1 MYHTIKEFEDDWT
14 RDVERTLIVLDNIPD
29 DALSQSVADGHRTLG
44 RIAWH
49 LATTIP
55 EMMAHTG
62 ITLEVIS
69 EDTPMPPSSK
79 DIRHAYEVV
88 SRMLLEKIKQNWT
101 DEILEKEDDLYGE
114 KWPRKV
120 TLQVLVH
127 HQIHHRGQMTVLMR
141 QAGLKVPG
149 MFGPSKEDWV
159 EFGMEPPEM

>member
-14 RDVERTLIVLDNIPD
+14 REIERMLTMLDNIPD
-29 DALSQSVADGHRTLG
+29 SALSQAVADGHRTLG

-49 LATTIP
+49 ITTTIP

-62 ITLEVIS
+62 IAIDVLS
-69 EDTPMPPSSK
+69 ENSPMSETSK

-88 SRMLLEKIKQNWT
+88 ARMLLERIKQSWT
-101 DEILEKEDDLYGE
+101 DETLDKEDDLYGE

-120 TLQVLVH
+120 TLKVLVH

-149 MFGPSKEDWV
+149 LFGPAKEDWT
-159 EFGMEPPEM
+159 EYGMQPPEV

>member
-14 RDVERTLIVLDNIPD
+14 REIERMLTMLDNIPD
-29 DALSQSVADGHRTLG
+29 SALSQAVADGHRTLG

-49 LATTIP
+49 VTTTIP

-62 ITLEVIS
+62 IAIDVLS
-69 EDTPMPPSSK
+69 ENSPMPETSK

-88 SRMLLEKIKQNWT
+88 ARMLLERIKQSWT
-101 DEILEKEDDLYGE
+101 DETLDKEDDLYGE

-120 TLQVLVH
+120 TLKVLVH

-149 MFGPSKEDWV
+149 LFGPAKEDWT
-159 EFGMEPPEM
+159 EYGMQPPEV